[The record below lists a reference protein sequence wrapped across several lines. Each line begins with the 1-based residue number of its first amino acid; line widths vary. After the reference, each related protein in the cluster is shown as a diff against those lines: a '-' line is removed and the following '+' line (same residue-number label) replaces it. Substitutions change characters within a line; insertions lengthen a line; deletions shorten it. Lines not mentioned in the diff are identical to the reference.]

1 MFVKQ
6 LVTPIIEEYVILVIS
21 TKMLPLHFIFDLLV
35 LRSIDK
41 EERISATI
49 SRMNRFVAK

>member
-21 TKMLPLHFIFDLLV
+21 TKMLPLHFIFDLPV

-49 SRMNRFVAK
+49 SRMNRLVAK